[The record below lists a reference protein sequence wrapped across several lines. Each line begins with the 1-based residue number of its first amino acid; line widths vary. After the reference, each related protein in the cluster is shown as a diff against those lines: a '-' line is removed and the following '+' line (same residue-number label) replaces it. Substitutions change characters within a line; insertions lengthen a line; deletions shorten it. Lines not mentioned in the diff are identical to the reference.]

1 MARCSLPVRMSSAS
15 LETLTRP
22 APFRARPWACHRSY
36 RYERYVCDQLR
47 WLEDMGAVTLTE
59 AGTVLIAEL
68 TRSSMTFWNVS
79 RSSLR

>member
-1 MARCSLPVRMSSAS
+1 MARCSLPVRMCSAS
-15 LETLTRP
+15 LKTLTRP
-22 APFRARPWACHRSY
+22 APFRARPWAWHRSY
-36 RYERYVCDQLR
+36 RYERYVRDQLR